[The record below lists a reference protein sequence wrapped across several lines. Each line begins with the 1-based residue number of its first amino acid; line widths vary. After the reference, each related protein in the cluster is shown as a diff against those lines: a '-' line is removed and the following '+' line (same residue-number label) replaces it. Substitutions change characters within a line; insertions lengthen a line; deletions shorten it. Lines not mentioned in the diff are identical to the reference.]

1 MVGQVWAPSEVT
13 QTHLH
18 DLMSQGFMTATEL
31 TTYRVLED
39 LASPMLAM
47 GYVVA
52 CAAFYE

>member
-31 TTYRVLED
+31 TTYRVPED